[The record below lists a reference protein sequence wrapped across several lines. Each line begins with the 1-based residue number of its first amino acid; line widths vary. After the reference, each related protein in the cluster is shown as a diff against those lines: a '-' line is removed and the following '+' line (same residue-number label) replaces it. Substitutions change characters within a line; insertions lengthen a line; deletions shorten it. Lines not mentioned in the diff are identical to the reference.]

1 MKARRWEPELV
12 DALLIVQILA
22 TRKGRQCNGK
32 ESKPLSDQTSSVKSK
47 VSFGIRVPNSG
58 PLASPES
65 IVEVAREAESLG
77 YDSIWVHDHLTWTEE
92 IHRTHISSG
101 SDDSSSGRD
110 SPDFYEAMTT
120 LAYLAGL
127 VRRVR
132 LGIACLVVPCRN
144 PLLAAKQ
151 IASVDVFC
159 NGRLDIGLGIGSPST
174 LKSREYEVLGV
185 NRKLRGK
192 IADDH
197 IKAMKTIWTK
207 QPASYKGQF
216 VAFEDAEICPKP
228 LQKPHPP
235 LWIGGWTEAAMRRTA
250 NLGDGWLPA
259 WLLPE
264 DIGKRFRELRAMAA
278 TYGRDPD
285 ALQLGIEVYGCIDQD
300 SAKAKAR
307 GFGTLA
313 IGRSTFERL
322 MSVEQL
328 ASVSLI
334 GSPEEIRRTVRR
346 YVEAGVSH
354 FEIKFIYPTQERH
367 SEMLELFAREILPD
381 FR

>member
-1 MKARRWEPELV
+1 MSERDFPGNA
-12 DALLIVQILA
+12 
-22 TRKGRQCNGK
+22 
-32 ESKPLSDQTSSVKSK
+32 K
-47 VSFGIRVPNSG
+47 VTFGIRVPNSG

-65 IVEVAREAESLG
+65 IVQVAREVESLG

-101 SDDSSSGRD
+101 SDDSRTGE

-127 VRRVR
+127 VRSVR

-151 IASVDVFC
+151 IASLDAFC
-159 NGRLDIGLGIGSPST
+159 DGRLDIGLGIGSPST

-197 IKAMKTIWTK
+197 IRAMKAIWTS
-207 QPASYKGQF
+207 QPSTYEGRFITFK
-216 VAFEDAEICPKP
+216 DAEICPKP
-228 LQKPHPP
+228 RQKPHPP

-250 NLGDGWLPA
+250 ALGDGWLPA

-264 DIGKRFRELRAMAA
+264 DIEKKFRALKEMAVA
-278 TYGRDPD
+278 LGRNAD
-285 ALQLGIEVYGCIDQD
+285 AIHLGIEVYGCIDEN
-300 SAKAKAR
+300 SVKAR
-307 GFGTLA
+307 EAGFGTLA

-322 MSVEQL
+322 MTVDQL
-328 ASVSLI
+328 AEVSLI
-334 GSPEEIRRTVRR
+334 GSPEEIRRTIAA
-346 YVEAGVSH
+346 YVDAGVSH
-354 FEIKFIYPTQERH
+354 FEIKFIYPTLERH
-367 SEMLELFAREILPD
+367 SEMLRLFAREILPK

>member
-1 MKARRWEPELV
+1 MEK
-12 DALLIVQILA
+12 I
-22 TRKGRQCNGK
+22 N
-32 ESKPLSDQTSSVKSK
+32 KSQAHK
-47 VSFGIRVPNSG
+47 VTFGIRVPNSG

-65 IVEVAREAESLG
+65 ILEVAREAEALG

-101 SDDSSSGRD
+101 SDDSTTGNN

-127 VRRVR
+127 VRSVR

-151 IASVDVFC
+151 IACLDVFC
-159 NGRLDIGLGIGSPST
+159 KGRLDIGLGIGSPST

-192 IADDH
+192 IADDY
-197 IKAMKTIWTK
+197 IRAMKTIWTS
-207 QPASYKGQF
+207 QPSAHEGRF
-216 VAFEDAEICPKP
+216 VTFKDAEICPKP
-228 LQKPHPP
+228 YQKPHPP
-235 LWIGGWTEAAMRRTA
+235 LWVGGWTEAAMKRA
-250 NLGDGWLPA
+250 AALGDGWLPA

-264 DIGKRFRELRAMAA
+264 DIEKRFGELKEMAA
-278 TYGRDPD
+278 QYGRNPD
-285 ALQLGIEVYGCIDQD
+285 AIHLGIEVYGCIDED
-300 SAKAKAR
+300 SKKAR
-307 GFGTLA
+307 ENGLGTLA

-322 MSVEQL
+322 MTVDQL
-328 ASVSLI
+328 AQVSLI
-334 GSPEEIRRTVRR
+334 GSPEEIRRTVKA
-346 YVEAGVSH
+346 YADAGVSH
-354 FEIKFIYPTQERH
+354 FEIKFIYPTLQRH
-367 SEMLELFAREILPD
+367 SEMLQLFAREVLPA

>member
-1 MKARRWEPELV
+1 MNERDSPV
-12 DALLIVQILA
+12 
-22 TRKGRQCNGK
+22 
-32 ESKPLSDQTSSVKSK
+32 KPK
-47 VSFGIRVPNSG
+47 VTFGIRVPNSG

-65 IVEVAREAESLG
+65 IVHVAQEAESLG

-101 SDDSSSGRD
+101 SDDSTTGA

-120 LAYLAGL
+120 LAYLAGVVQL
-127 VRRVR
+127 LR

-151 IASVDVFC
+151 IASLDVLC
-159 NGRLDIGLGIGSPST
+159 DGRLDIGLGICSPST

-197 IKAMKTIWTK
+197 IRAMKAIWTS
-207 QPASYKGQF
+207 QPSTYEGRF
-216 VAFEDAEICPKP
+216 VAFKDAEICPKP
-228 LQKPHPP
+228 RQKPHPP

-250 NLGDGWLPA
+250 ALGDGWLPA

-264 DIGKRFRELRAMAA
+264 DIEKRFRELKETAA
-278 TYGRDPD
+278 GLGRNPD
-285 ALQLGIEVYGCIDQD
+285 AIHLGIEVYGCIDED
-300 SAKAKAR
+300 SRKAR
-307 GFGTLA
+307 EAGLGTLA

-322 MSVEQL
+322 MTVDQL
-328 ASVSLI
+328 AEVSLI
-334 GSPEEIRRTVRR
+334 GSPAEIRRTVQA
-346 YVEAGVSH
+346 YADAGVSH
-354 FEIKFIYPTQERH
+354 FEIKFIYPTLERH
-367 SEMLELFAREILPD
+367 SEMLQLFAREILPA